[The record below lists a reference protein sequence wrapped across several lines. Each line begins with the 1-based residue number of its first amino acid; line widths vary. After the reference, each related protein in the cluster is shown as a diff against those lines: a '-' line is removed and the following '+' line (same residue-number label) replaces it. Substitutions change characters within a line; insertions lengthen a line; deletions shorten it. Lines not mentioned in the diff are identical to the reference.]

1 MADNTKTFKER
12 VNLAIIRNDARSAW
26 DLYLELTDS
35 VASAGS
41 VDPAELKSLE
51 SIRLQ
56 LAAVCMRLLSDQ
68 TVEKEFEK
76 APALMINAVGG
87 RDFIENLKGYL
98 ANHLAIEDR
107 NNLRTSLRKAMLRS
121 NEVLGSTQIQLGT
134 EQVSSTVQNWLK
146 LYISEVGNKQATS
159 VQRAR
164 FFAQN
169 PSVRKLKS
177 IEKDA
182 LKALIDVYEYLL
194 IPSDSLEGYEDTIY
208 IEDESGMLKVV
219 EDGTVSDVYDKNTL
233 KELHDQAKRG
243 ELPRDQLAELAVR
256 FPKIFDD
263 LFTQNVGVD
272 TKVLTPGDIA
282 QQVQAFMQAQ
292 RSRFA
297 HRVAAS
303 GVPLPNRTAALVAML
318 HKAMARGQEA
328 DMVLAKEI
336 LIFVLSDQDRFV
348 NFMRHSSILTLLQTE
363 LPASIGEKNKEVV
376 RQSPTSPMA
385 LQALLQI
392 VFSQRFKLSPEEA
405 VWQSFD
411 VIQRLPMALKELKTV
426 VTYDPGQNALVWRY

>member
-1 MADNTKTFKER
+1 MADGNKTFKER
-12 VNLAIIRNDARSAW
+12 VDLAIIRNDARAAW
-26 DLYLELTDS
+26 DLYLELTESLGAAGNIDS
-35 VASAGS
+35 
-41 VDPAELKSLE
+41 AELKSLE

-56 LAAVCMRLLSDQ
+56 LAAVCLRLLSDQ

-76 APALMINAVGG
+76 APAIMINTVGAQ
-87 RDFIENLKGYL
+87 DFIENLKGYL
-98 ANHLAIEDR
+98 ANHLGIEDR
-107 NNLRTSLRKAMLRS
+107 NNLRSVLRKAMLRS
-121 NEVLGSTQIQLGT
+121 NELLGSGQIQLGT
-134 EQVSSTVQNWLK
+134 ESVQPTVQNWLK

-169 PSVRKLKS
+169 SSVRKLKA

-194 IPSDSLEGYEDTIY
+194 IPSDSLEGYEDTLY
-208 IEDESGMLKVV
+208 IEDEKGALKVV
-219 EDGTVSDVYDKNTL
+219 ESGAVTDVYDKTTI
-233 KELHDQAKRG
+233 KELHDEAKSG
-243 ELPRDQLAELAVR
+243 ELSRDQLAELAVR
-256 FPKIFDD
+256 FPGVFDD
-263 LFTQNVGVD
+263 LFPQNAGVD
-272 TKVLTPGDIA
+272 IKTLTPDNVA
-282 QQVQAFMQAQ
+282 QQIQTFMSDQK
-292 RSRFA
+292 SRFA

-318 HKAMARGQEA
+318 HKAMSRGQEA

-336 LIFVLSDQDRFV
+336 LQFVLSEQERFI
-348 NFMRHSSILTLLQTE
+348 NFMRHSSVLTLLQTE
-363 LPASIGEKNKEVV
+363 LPPAIGEKNKDVV

-405 VWQSFD
+405 AWQSFE
-411 VIQRLPMALKELKTV
+411 VVQRLPLSLKALKTV
-426 VTYDPGQNALVWRY
+426 DTYDPAQNKLVWRY